1 MENVFKEKQ
10 TNSAIEKFPR
20 ENNIANK
27 VSYRPPIKDL
37 AKEFLK
43 EISGRSQ
50 AEKINLMYKSVI
62 GKRPAAGLSND
73 QLLNRVLYTLKFGK
87 HIKRTKSFLKKKK
100 NKFKWS
106 PKWKS
111 IFKSSRKKRN
121 QILVWFLNIKGEIE
135 PPKLYPIYSSNMVI
149 IKNRPYEVD
158 PRSFW
163 RMGKYT
169 CQIIKGIDRRPV
181 SNLDYNEV
189 KKRGDSTDSD
199 EFLIKAALQA
209 MVGSAQKKQMNK
221 RVMIIIGIIVLAA
234 IVFFVSQ

>member
-10 TNSAIEKFPR
+10 TKSVEGNT
-20 ENNIANK
+20 ENGSVHKPI
-27 VSYRPPIKDL
+27 IKDL
-37 AKEFLK
+37 GRKFLNEVSK
-43 EISGRSQ
+43 YSQ
-50 AEKINLMYKSVI
+50 AQKINLMYKTFI
-62 GKRPAAGLSND
+62 GKKPAVGLNID
-73 QLLNRVLYTLKFGK
+73 QLMNRILYTAKFGK
-87 HIKRTKSFLKKKK
+87 YIKRTNEFFKKKK
-100 NKFKWS
+100 NKFKW
-106 PKWKS
+106 PVKWKG

-149 IKNRPYEVD
+149 IKSRPYEID

-169 CQIIKGIDRRPV
+169 CHVIKEIDRRPV
-181 SNLDYNEV
+181 SNLNYDEI

-209 MVGSAQKKQMNK
+209 IVGVSHKKPVDK
-221 RVMIIIGIIVLAA
+221 KTMIIIGIVILAA
-234 IVFFVSQ
+234 IVFFLMQ

>member
-10 TNSAIEKFPR
+10 IKPVNGEPPA
-20 ENNIANK
+20 
-27 VSYRPPIKDL
+27 RPQIKDL
-37 AKEFLK
+37 AKEFLN
-43 EISGRSQ
+43 EISGQSQ
-50 AEKINLMYKSVI
+50 AQKINLMYKSFI
-62 GKRPAAGLSND
+62 GKKPDVGLSND
-73 QLLNRVLYTLKFGK
+73 QIMNRILYNAKFGK
-87 HIKRTKSFLKKKK
+87 HIKHTKDFLKKKK
-100 NKFKWS
+100 NKFKWP
-106 PKWKS
+106 PKWRS

-189 KKRGDSTDSD
+189 KRRGDSTDSD

-209 MVGSAQKKQMNK
+209 FVGSTQKKQMNK
-221 RVMIIIGIIVLAA
+221 RVLIIIGIIVLAA
-234 IVFFVSQ
+234 IVFFVSQG